1 MKTHTHSSVNH
12 SNGAIQLPGQ
22 QNCQHQTGVDGNNNT
37 PHQEQPANTNKQRAE
52 KRTEPQQLHNARQ
65 NEPSRKGTIRR
76 QVTRPSPAALPETA
90 RNDQPPPPGGIVHTP
105 GERTSQG
112 RASQASPS
120 EKHRGQ
126 ELDIL
131 KWQIPKR
138 WVGRSPD
145 QGQNTEAQTG
155 PGSGQP
161 LHRQLV
167 SIPSW
172 AADNGRL
179 GGWQSQP
186 PSNL

>member
-1 MKTHTHSSVNH
+1 MEQYSFLDNKTVNIRPVWTGTTTPRTRN
-12 SNGAIQLPGQ
+12 SPPTPTSRERRREQNRNNCTMQDKMNRQERAIRG
-22 QNCQHQTGVDGNNNT
+22 
-37 PHQEQPANTNKQRAE
+37 
-52 KRTEPQQLHNARQ
+52 
-65 NEPSRKGTIRR
+65 

-90 RNDQPPPPGGIVHTP
+90 RHDQPPPPGGIVHTP